1 MSDVAFSE
9 NWEIKYKIGDCKLM
23 PHDGRW
29 KQVISIDEETGNR
42 GWSHISIVDV
52 PVRCLIYEWEKLV
65 VELSDKEFDLA
76 GKKEQYAKEEFE
88 IVYQSDINFNELYGS
103 TSEKVRKQHAKD
115 VLSDLSDEIQS
126 LELSINWIRGYIP
139 LLKEVV
145 RTKQC

>member
-9 NWEIKYKIGDCKLM
+9 NWEIKYKIGDCKLI

-76 GKKEQYAKEEFE
+76 CKKEQYAKEEFE

-103 TSEKVRKQHAKD
+103 TSEKVRKQHAKT
-115 VLSDLSDEIQS
+115 VLVKLDGEIQS
-126 LELSINWIRGYIP
+126 LELGINWIKQYIP
-139 LLKEVV
+139 LLRECIKV
-145 RTKQC
+145 KQ